1 MDDER
6 RPRSGLETL
15 LVGLDAACGPVFD
28 RLEKRGA
35 ELPALEEILANGAS
49 GPLESQL
56 PPWTASAW
64 PSLYTG
70 TNPGNHGVFG
80 FLDYSG
86 YDWDV
91 VNATD
96 VREHALWE
104 LLDDEGKSSVVVN
117 VPVTHPPKEFD
128 GALIP
133 GYVAPD
139 SPTCHPDGLLDDV
152 REELGAYRVYPR
164 HTGGEEAS
172 TDEKIAEYRTVT
184 RMRGESFRY
193 LADRFS
199 PEFGFVQFQTTDTV
213 FHECPGD
220 FAALQAVYEAVD
232 EQVGEILDTCDPDTV
247 IVASDHGIGRY
258 SGYDVRVNSFLRDE
272 GYVETARGGGMPSWD
287 VLRDEQFFD
296 DEGSESG
303 TDALLERAMG
313 GLTRMGITSQRLNAV
328 LDRLGLAELVVAHAP
343 KAMVRAGT
351 ERVDFPAST
360 AYARSH
366 IECGIRLNVAGREPD
381 GVVPADE
388 YEEIRAVLIDRLAT
402 LETPDGKP
410 AFDDVAPREDY
421 FHGSEAEDA
430 VDIVLVPRAFDQF
443 LSTQLRGETFG
454 PPTEPYNH
462 KRDGMVAA
470 TGTGIDSDGS
480 LADAHLFDVA
490 PTVLASLGLP
500 RGDHMDGKVLDIVES
515 AGERTYPEYDG
526 QVRETTDE
534 QAVEERLS
542 DLGYME

>member
-6 RPRSGLETL
+6 PDTGMETL

-35 ELPALEEILANGAS
+35 ELPALEGILANGTS
-49 GPLESQL
+49 GPLESQV

-80 FLDYSG
+80 FLDYDG

-104 LLDDEGKSSVVVN
+104 LLDEEGKSSVVVN
-117 VPVTHPPKEFD
+117 VPVTAPPGEFD

-139 SPTCHPDGLLDDV
+139 SPTCHPDGLLADV

-164 HTGGEEAS
+164 HTGGEETSIEA
-172 TDEKIAEYRTVT
+172 KIDEYRTVT
-184 RMRGESFRY
+184 RMRGEAFRY
-193 LADRFS
+193 LAERFS

-232 EQVGEILDTCDPDTV
+232 EQIGEIIDVCDPDTIV
-247 IVASDHGIGRY
+247 VASDHGIGKY
-258 SGYDVRVNSFLRDE
+258 SGYDVRVNSLLRDE

-313 GLTRMGITSQRLNAV
+313 GLARVGITSQRLNGA
-328 LDRLGLAELVVAHAP
+328 LERLGLAEFVVAHAP

-366 IECGIRLNVAGREPD
+366 IECGVRLNVAGRDPE

-388 YEEIRAVLIDRLAT
+388 YEEVRETLIDLLAA

-421 FHGSEAEDA
+421 FHGPEADRA

-470 TGTGIDSDGS
+470 TGAGIDSDGS

-500 RGDHMDGKVLDIVES
+500 HGEHMDGEVLDIVDS
-515 AGERTYPEYDG
+515 AGERAYPDYDG
-526 QVRETTDE
+526 RARETTDE

>member
-6 RPRSGLETL
+6 RPGSGLETL

-28 RLEKRGA
+28 RLDKRGA
-35 ELPALEEILANGAS
+35 ELPALEGILADGAS

-70 TNPGNHGVFG
+70 TNPGKHGVFG

-104 LLDDEGKSSVVVN
+104 LLDDERKSSVVVN
-117 VPVTHPPKEFD
+117 VPVTHPPNEFD
-128 GALIP
+128 GALLP

-164 HTGGEEAS
+164 HTGGEEATTEEK
-172 TDEKIAEYRTVT
+172 TDEYRTVT
-184 RMRGESFRY
+184 RMRGEAFRY

-232 EQVGEILDTCDPDTV
+232 EQIGAILDACDPDTV
-247 IVASDHGIGRY
+247 IVTSDHGIGKY
-258 SGYDVRVNSFLRDE
+258 SGYDVRVNSLLRDE

-303 TDALLERAMG
+303 TDALLEKAMS
-313 GLTRMGITSQRLNAV
+313 GLTRVGITSQRLKAV
-328 LDRLGLAELVVAHAP
+328 LDRLGLAEFVVAHAP

-366 IECGIRLNVAGREPD
+366 IECGVRLNVAEREPD

-388 YEEIRAVLIDRLAT
+388 YEEVRETLIDLFAA

-421 FHGSEAEDA
+421 FHGSEADRA
-430 VDIVLVPRAFDQF
+430 VDIVLVPRDFDQF

-470 TGTGIDSDGS
+470 TGAGIDSDGS

-500 RGDHMDGKVLDIVES
+500 RGDHMDGEVLDIVES
-515 AGERTYPEYDG
+515 TGERTYPEYDG
-526 QVRETTDE
+526 QARETTNE
-534 QAVEERLS
+534 QAVEDRLS

>member
-6 RPRSGLETL
+6 PDTGLETL
-15 LVGLDAACGPVFD
+15 LVGLDAACEPVFD
-28 RLEKRGA
+28 RLAKRGA
-35 ELPALEEILANGAS
+35 ELPALEELFEEGVS
-49 GPLESQL
+49 GPLESQV

-70 TNPGNHGVFG
+70 TNPGKHGVFG

-104 LLDDEGKSSVVVN
+104 LLDDEGQSSVVVN
-117 VPVTHPPKEFD
+117 VPVTHPPSEFD

-152 REELGAYRVYPR
+152 REKLGAYRVYPR
-164 HTGGEEAS
+164 HTGSTETRTEE
-172 TDEKIAEYRTVT
+172 KVAEYRTVT
-184 RMRGESFRY
+184 RMRGEAFRY
-193 LADRFS
+193 LAARFS
-199 PEFGFVQFQTTDTV
+199 PDFGFVEFQTTDTV

-232 EQVGEILDTCDPDTV
+232 EQIGAILDACDPDTV
-247 IVASDHGIGRY
+247 IVASDHGIGKY
-258 SGYDVRVNSFLRDE
+258 DGYDVRVNTLLHEE
-272 GYVETARGGGMPSWD
+272 GYVETARGGGMPAWD

-296 DEGSESG
+296 GESESG

-313 GLTRMGITSQRLNAV
+313 GLARVGVTSQRLNAV
-328 LDRLGLAELVVAHAP
+328 LDRLGLAEFVVAHAP
-343 KAMVRAGT
+343 KEMIRAGT
-351 ERVDFPAST
+351 DSVDFRAST

-366 IECGIRLNVAGREPD
+366 IECGIRLNVAGRDPD
-381 GVVPADE
+381 GVVPADD
-388 YEEIRAVLIDRLAT
+388 YEDVREKLIDRFAD
-402 LETPDGKP
+402 LETPDGRP
-410 AFDDVAPREDY
+410 AFDDVAPREAY
-421 FHGSEAEDA
+421 FHGSEADDA
-430 VDIVLVPRAFDQF
+430 VDIVLVPRDFDQF
-443 LSTQLRGETFG
+443 LSTQLRDETFG

-470 TGTGIDSDGS
+470 TGAGIDTDASPT
-480 LADAHLFDVA
+480 DAHLFDVA

-500 RGDHMDGKVLDIVES
+500 RDEHMDGEVLDMIGSV
-515 AGERTYPEYDG
+515 GERAYPDYDG
-526 QVRETTDE
+526 RTREATDE
-534 QAVEERLS
+534 QAIEERLS